1 MERKLNSEEKSY
13 MAMDM
18 CKQGKKVVSYKPEVG
33 ALISSKIWYYIHSK
47 GKSGKKTGLLK
58 VLLNILISKQHRRGK
73 CHCFIKPW
81 VIKLEFSEE
90 IRGRKTD

>member
-33 ALISSKIWYYIHSK
+33 APISSKI
-47 GKSGKKTGLLK
+47 
-58 VLLNILISKQHRRGK
+58 
-73 CHCFIKPW
+73 
-81 VIKLEFSEE
+81 
-90 IRGRKTD
+90 